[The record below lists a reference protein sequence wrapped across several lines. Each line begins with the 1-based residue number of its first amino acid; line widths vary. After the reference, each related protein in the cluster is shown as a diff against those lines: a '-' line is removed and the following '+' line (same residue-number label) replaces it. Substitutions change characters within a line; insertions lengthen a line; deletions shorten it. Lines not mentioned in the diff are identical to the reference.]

1 MNSATNVKAP
11 EWQMDFEEYLDHLKL
26 TERRL
31 RDRFQLPVVGGVKKV
46 LPLKDLR
53 EVRSILPLSHEFLRE
68 MLIKVKTQDNQ
79 LPFAEAT
86 FCIRHVDPR
95 ELKLGQRF
103 VYRENYVALLEELP
117 QLFVNTFAVA
127 SSITAMG
134 AFSVFGRGPDS
145 EPAMAFYLPPIV
157 EKHRLESGEE
167 LVIMDGMHRNFLT
180 RQFGATIAAIVAK
193 NVTIPFPCACKEWSA
208 VTAISLADKPADIN
222 ERYFGLR
229 KNLFR
234 DLKYLGIDG

>member
-1 MNSATNVKAP
+1 MEKVSVVKSP

-26 TERRL
+26 NERHFRERL
-31 RDRFQLPVVGGVKKV
+31 RLPVVSRLRRV
-46 LPLKDLR
+46 LPLKNLKDI
-53 EVRSILPLSHEFLRE
+53 RSMIPLANAFLRE
-68 MLIKVKTQDNQ
+68 ILIKVRTLDDQ

-86 FCIRHVDPR
+86 FGICYVDPR

-117 QLFVNTFAVA
+117 NLFVNAFAVT
-127 SSITAMG
+127 SSITSMG
-134 AFSVFGRGPDS
+134 AFSVFGCDAAG
-145 EPAMAFYLPPIV
+145 EPAISFYLPPIV
-157 EKHRLESGEE
+157 EKHRLKTGEE

-180 RQFGATIAAIVAK
+180 KQFGMTIAAIVAK
-193 NVTIPFPCACKEWSA
+193 NVTVHFPCACKDWSS
-208 VTAISLADKPADIN
+208 VTAIPLADKPADIN